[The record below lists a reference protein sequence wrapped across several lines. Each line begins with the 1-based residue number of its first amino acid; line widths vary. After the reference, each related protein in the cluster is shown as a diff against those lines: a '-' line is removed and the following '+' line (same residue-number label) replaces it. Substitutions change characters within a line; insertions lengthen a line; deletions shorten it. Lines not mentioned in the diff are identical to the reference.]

1 MMCRARRR
9 ITTTSFGILMTFSG
23 RAAIRRIVLGAVI
36 TSLAAGIASA
46 QSAQKVSLQLS
57 VLGTSIGTGSGGSA
71 SGIGLEPQLRFNHL
85 ARSESMGTLS
95 LGVGGQWTTHSSGD
109 DELTISGLFLEPRWV
124 PPVSLAEGRLFPY
137 LAARLAW
144 LNQSNNFGSS
154 SGGTAFG
161 GGGGFAFVLSPR
173 INLDIGGAIVS
184 QSFDDFKYSDD
195 GSTGSFR
202 TFTSYAIKA
211 GLSYGLGK

>member
-1 MMCRARRR
+1 
-9 ITTTSFGILMTFSG
+9 MTFSG
-23 RAAIRRIVLGAVI
+23 KAIIGRLVVGAVV
-36 TSLAAGIASA
+36 TSLIAGLANA

-85 ARSESMGTLS
+85 ARSETKGTLS
-95 LGVGGQWTTHSSGD
+95 LGIGGQWTNHTSGG
-109 DELTISGLFLEPRWV
+109 DELTIAGAFLEPRWV
-124 PPVSLAEGRLFPY
+124 PPVSFMEGRLFPY
-137 LAARLAW
+137 LAARLAL
-144 LNQSNNFGSS
+144 LNQSNNFGTS

-184 QSFDDFKYSDD
+184 QSFDDFKYNDD

>member
-1 MMCRARRR
+1 
-9 ITTTSFGILMTFSG
+9 MTFSG
-23 RAAIRRIVLGAVI
+23 KAIIGRLVSGAVLM
-36 TSLAAGIASA
+36 SLIVGIAGA

-57 VLGTSIGTGSGGSA
+57 VLGTSIGTGNSGSA

-85 ARSESMGTLS
+85 ARSESAGILS
-95 LGVGGQWTTHSSGD
+95 LGIGGQWSTHTSGP
-109 DELTISGLFLEPRWV
+109 DELTIAGVFLEPRWV
-124 PPVSLAEGRLFPY
+124 PPVSFMEGRLFPY
-137 LAARLAW
+137 LAARLAL
-144 LNQSNNFGSS
+144 LNQSNNFGTS

-161 GGGGFAFVLSPR
+161 GGGGFAFSLSSR
-173 INLDIGGAIVS
+173 VNLDVGGAIVS
-184 QSFDDFKYSDD
+184 QSFDDFKYNDD

>member
-85 ARSESMGTLS
+85 ARSENL
-95 LGVGGQWTTHSSGD
+95 
-109 DELTISGLFLEPRWV
+109 PRTAD
-124 PPVSLAEGRLFPY
+124 LAQRVND
-137 LAARLAW
+137 R
-144 LNQSNNFGSS
+144 
-154 SGGTAFG
+154 
-161 GGGGFAFVLSPR
+161 V
-173 INLDIGGAIVS
+173 
-184 QSFDDFKYSDD
+184 
-195 GSTGSFR
+195 
-202 TFTSYAIKA
+202 
-211 GLSYGLGK
+211 